1 MGIILHLPFKVT
13 TSNIRMNK
21 LILISFCVLGLAAM
35 VTAQIELQEAAAP
48 SGENCFCQ
56 CSDLTFQDKYGREQG
71 NCKRA
76 DHTGAR
82 WCYVDPRY
90 SQCRDLQR
98 SKRFGDRWSY
108 QACATPGLDSYICN
122 KGIQKYVQSGR
133 SDTLNSEIAD
143 VGSEIADVNGDGAI
157 DRNEFNWAFPNV
169 DLYEEFGKLDTNNDG
184 FIDETEGRGI
194 LFNKLIKGAKKLFN
208 KFVGSIKSYQ

>member
-1 MGIILHLPFKVT
+1 MGIPHLPFKVT

-21 LILISFCVLGLAAM
+21 FILISFCVLALAAM
-35 VTAQIELQEAAAP
+35 VTAQRDLYKEAAAAGND
-48 SGENCFCQ
+48 GEDCFCQ
-56 CSDLTFQDKYGREQG
+56 CSSLTFQDKYGRTQG

-76 DHTGAR
+76 DHTGAK

-98 SKRFGDRWSY
+98 SKRFGDKWSY

-133 SDTLNSEIAD
+133 SDTLNSE
-143 VGSEIADVNGDGAI
+143 VADVNGDGAI

-184 FIDETEGRGI
+184 FIDQTEGRGK

-208 KFVGSIKSYQ
+208 KFIG